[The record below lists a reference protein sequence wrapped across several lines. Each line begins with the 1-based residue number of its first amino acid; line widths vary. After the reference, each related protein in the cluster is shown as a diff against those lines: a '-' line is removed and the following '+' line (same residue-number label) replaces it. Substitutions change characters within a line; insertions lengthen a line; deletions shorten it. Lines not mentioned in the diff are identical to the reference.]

1 MINPFAGVT
10 AQAASTS
17 KVIVIQPGHSIGYDP
32 GATNTSTGVT
42 EAQVNEKLAC
52 ALAVKLDKA
61 GYTVYLTHCSDDTY
75 KKYRLGTQEQGN
87 KLSSVA
93 SLCNSVNPD
102 LALSIHH
109 NSGSST
115 ASGYEFY
122 WSSYRDYDT
131 QGVYSVS
138 GLWSDGS
145 SGMRDSSPCT
155 EAQNSKVLAEKAKN
169 AFAGSKLA
177 YRSTTER
184 DDYLP
189 SHATCACIL
198 YEGGFIS
205 NNSEST
211 YLNSSAYIE
220 DASTRFLNAIN
231 DYFGDSSTSGSSQ
244 SASAGKVTIDSIA
257 TSWSGDTTSD
267 AVLKITLKGVKVSGR
282 TVKKVQVPV
291 WSDVNGQDDIV
302 WYDATQ
308 DSSGNW
314 VVTFDTAN
322 HNGDVGLY
330 HWHIYVTDSSGTRTG
345 YATKT
350 VTLTSP
356 GAGSGMT
363 VKKLSE
369 KQAEVYLKGY
379 DGNVFN
385 IAIWSDANGQDD
397 LIWSR
402 GIRQTDGSY
411 KVTLD
416 IANHNNSTGVYHI
429 HAYYPSN
436 VMIGAKDITLTGVAY
451 DSVSVSDVSDGI
463 FTVTITGVSDAKTV
477 KVPVWSDTGG
487 QDDLIW
493 YTATRSGSNTYKV
506 SVDIRNHKNDDGKYN
521 IHVYATDTGGTQYY
535 LTATSINVKGMTISG
550 VSVSTPVNGKF
561 TVSISGLSAPNGV
574 KTIYF
579 PTWSVN
585 NGQDD
590 IAWYTAS
597 KVNGNYQVTVKTKN
611 HNGGDTGVYNI
622 HVYGKDTSGKLTF
635 LGNTTVTVPQ
645 ITGTLKT
652 TDNGDGTFEV
662 RLTNVKAP
670 NGIQKIKFPVW
681 TDANGQDDLKW
692 YTATKSGDDYVVTV
706 KTKDHNGETGLYNV
720 HCYGIDNNGKQVGV
734 ASTAIGIDYKK
745 MTLASCN
752 VSTPDSG
759 KFTVTT
765 KLASAPNGVSAI
777 RYAVW
782 SDKNGQDDLVW
793 YTANKSSSD
802 ANTYTLTIDT
812 AKHNGD
818 TGVYNVHVYGVDSKG
833 QQYGLIAKTVTVP
846 ASSSSSS
853 SSSSG
858 TTGST
863 SATVEKVT
871 ADTPIMGTSSVT
883 ATQLATLYTNNA
895 GISFPSYYV
904 NRGVDLNKFCQMY
917 IDEAAAEGVRADIAF
932 AQAMHET
939 GWLAFG
945 GDVKISQF
953 NFAGLG
959 ATGNGVSGEDF
970 AAKYGDNATG
980 IQMGIRAQIQHLKA
994 YASTESLKNA
1004 CVDSRY
1010 DYVSPKGKAATIGGL
1025 TGTWATDSSYSTKII
1040 NIVNKIA

>member
-1 MINPFAGVT
+1 MINPFAGVSVK
-10 AQAASTS
+10 AAATD

-32 GATNTSTGVT
+32 GACNSTTGVT

-75 KKYRLGTQEQGN
+75 AKYRLGTQEQGSS
-87 KLSSVA
+87 LASVA
-93 SLCNSVNPD
+93 ALCNSVDPD
-102 LALSIHH
+102 LAISIHH

-131 QGVYSVS
+131 EGVYSVS

-145 SGMRDSSPCT
+145 SGYRDSSPCT
-155 EAQNSKVLAEKAKN
+155 EAQNSKVLAEKARN
-169 AFAGSKLA
+169 AFSGSKLA

-211 YLNSSAYIE
+211 YLNSSTYIE

-231 DYFGDSSTSGSSQ
+231 DYFGGSPVSGSS
-244 SASAGKVTIDSIA
+244 SSSSGTAGKVTIDTIT

-267 AVLKITLKGVKVSGR
+267 AVLKITLKGVSVSKR
-282 TVKKVQVPV
+282 TVKKVQIPV
-291 WSDVNGQDDIV
+291 WSDVNGQDDLV
-302 WYDATQ
+302 WYEATQ

-322 HNGDVGLY
+322 HNNDVGLY
-330 HWHIYVTDSSGTRTG
+330 HWHIYVTDSSGSRTG
-345 YATKT
+345 YAAKT
-350 VTLTSP
+350 VTLKDP
-356 GAGSGMT
+356 GVSAGMT
-363 VKKLSE
+363 VRQLSA

-385 IAIWSDANGQDD
+385 IAVWSDKNGQDD

-402 GIRQTDGSY
+402 GIRQVDGSY
-411 KVTLD
+411 KVTLS
-416 IANHNNSTGVYHI
+416 IANHNNDTGVYHI

-436 VMIGAKDITLTGVAY
+436 VFIGARDITLTGVSY
-451 DSVSVSDVSDGI
+451 GDVSISDVTNGS
-463 FTVTITGVSDAKTV
+463 FTVTVTGVTDAKTV
-477 KVPVWSDTGG
+477 KIPVWSDNNG

-493 YTATRSGSNTYKV
+493 YTATKSGSGTYKV
-506 SVDIRNHKNDDGKYN
+506 TVDTRNHQNDDGVYHV
-521 IHVYATDTGGTQYY
+521 HVYATDTDGTQYF
-535 LTATSINVKGMTISG
+535 LTGTTTTVQGMTISG

-574 KTIYF
+574 TTIYF
-579 PTWSVN
+579 PTWSVSG
-585 NGQDD
+585 GQDD

-597 KVNGNYQVTVKTKN
+597 RVNGSYQVTVNTKN
-611 HNGGDTGVYNI
+611 HNGGDVGKYNI
-622 HVYGKDTSGKLTF
+622 HVYGKDSTGKLTF

-652 TDNGDGTFEV
+652 TNNGDGTFEV

-670 NGIQKIKFPVW
+670 NGITKIKFPVW
-681 TDANGQDDLKW
+681 TEANGQDDLVW
-692 YTATKSGDDYVVTV
+692 YTASKSGDDYVATV
-706 KTKDHNGETGLYNV
+706 RIKDHNSETGVYNV
-720 HCYGIDNNGKQVGV
+720 HCYGTDNNGKQVGV
-734 ASTAIGIDYKK
+734 ASTTMALSSGK
-745 MTLASCN
+745 MTLSS
-752 VSTPDSG
+752 VDISTPTNG
-759 KFTVTT
+759 QFTVTT
-765 KLASAPNGVSAI
+765 KLASTPNGVSKI

-782 SDKNGQDDLVW
+782 SDNNGQDDLVW
-793 YTANKSSSD
+793 YTAKASSSD
-802 ANTYTLTIDT
+802 ANTYSLTIDT
-812 AKHNGD
+812 ANHNGD
-818 TGVYNVHVYGVDSKG
+818 TGVYNVHIYGVDSSG

-846 ASSSSSS
+846 AGSSSSSS
-853 SSSSG
+853 
-858 TTGST
+858 TGST
-863 SATVEKVT
+863 SSTAEKVT
-871 ADTPIMGTSSVT
+871 DDTQIMGTSSVT
-883 ATQLATLYTNNA
+883 AAQLATLYTNNA

-904 NRGVDLNKFCQMY
+904 ERGIDLNTFCQYY

-959 ATGNGVSGEDF
+959 ATGGGVSGEDF

-994 YASTESLKNA
+994 YASTESLNNA

-1010 DYVSPKGKAATIGGL
+1010 DYVSPKGKAPTIGGL
-1025 TGTWATDSSYSTKII
+1025 TGTWATDSTYSTKII
-1040 NIVNKIA
+1040 NIVNKIV